1 MGKTA
6 EFRCHK
12 AKWETSSWKS
22 LLEALVSCKYV
33 FYQWRTF
40 CLQKNWFFPASIP
53 PHPVDGSNYGFW
65 TEDDCLTSETESI
78 NLSLR
83 VFISLVI
90 HCYEQIKRSCITMMF
105 SMMKWTC
112 TLNASFWLTF
122 RGIKTLLFLMIIAL
136 KAIHYYSGTTVALN
150 SLLTKN
156 DKWLLSRKNWAKG
169 SFSEMGY

>member
-1 MGKTA
+1 MIRSRQKINLHIDVGLSNDRYEANCQWPWVLYWKSNDMGKTA

-22 LLEALVSCKYV
+22 FLEALVSCKYV

-83 VFISLVI
+83 VFISLGI
-90 HCYEQIKRSCITMMF
+90 HCYEQIKRSCVTMMLVW
-105 SMMKWTC
+105 MMKWTC
-112 TLNASFWLTF
+112 TLNASFWF
-122 RGIKTLLFLMIIAL
+122 YF
-136 KAIHYYSGTTVALN
+136 
-150 SLLTKN
+150 
-156 DKWLLSRKNWAKG
+156 
-169 SFSEMGY
+169 